1 MMSHRWMIEAME
13 MVGTTHNVVT
23 VFENS
28 KETWKTVLVACS
40 ESLVEVVVRRRIF
53 HGDSFSPLFFVVV
66 LIPSLGI
73 LNETDLGYVTSRNQK
88 LDNLKVYA
96 KNQ

>member
-1 MMSHRWMIEAME
+1 MMFHRWMVEAIK
-13 MVGTTHNVVT
+13 MVEITHNVVT

-28 KETWKTVLVACS
+28 KETWKTVLVACN
-40 ESLVEVVVRRRIF
+40 ESLVEVVVRRGIF
-53 HGDSFSPLFFVVV
+53 HGDSFSPLFFVIV

-88 LDNLKVYA
+88 LENLKVYA
-96 KNQ
+96 KSQ